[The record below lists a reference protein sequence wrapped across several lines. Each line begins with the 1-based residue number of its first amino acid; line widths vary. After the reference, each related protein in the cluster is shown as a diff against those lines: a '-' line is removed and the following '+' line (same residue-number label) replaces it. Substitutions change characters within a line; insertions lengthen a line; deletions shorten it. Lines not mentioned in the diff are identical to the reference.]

1 MAIMSHIQ
9 EVYDFV
15 LPELAANGFDDTV
28 ENRVYALQGLLD
40 AWTEDPER
48 SFAKQMYMHAV
59 SFEINMLKCQL
70 IISPVK
76 KGE

>member
-9 EVYDFV
+9 EVYDLV
-15 LPELAANGFDDTV
+15 LPELAANGFEDTT
-28 ENRVYALQGLLD
+28 ENRLVALQGLLD

-48 SFAKQMYMHAV
+48 NFAKQMYMHAV
-59 SFEINMLKCQL
+59 SFEIDMLKVQR

>member
-1 MAIMSHIQ
+1 MIMSHIQ

-15 LPELAANGFDDTV
+15 LPELAAHDIEDTV
-28 ENRVYALQGLLD
+28 ENRIYALQGLLD

-59 SFEINMLKCQL
+59 SFEISMLHCRRIVSGQPAIK
-70 IISPVK
+70 
-76 KGE
+76 